1 MAVEKMH
8 LVNITSRL
16 ENLKDLLVD
25 VVSIGQIEPIDAFNQ
40 VASRAFSVTASTE
53 NVELTEDMNDITS
66 FEGLSKSDI
75 EKITY
80 LNKVL
85 EIDEEDEE
93 LNINNVVISRERLED
108 LYEDLA
114 PLIKKR
120 EELLK
125 KRKELLDFRA
135 NLDILGRADIDIDK
149 IKQLNYFDFRYGE
162 VSKDGR
168 FILKNNYE
176 NIPSLIIHLD
186 SEAVKSADALN
197 EIIELDKK
205 TSIRRKEVDEII
217 SNERE
222 ESLRVASR
230 IDSKYSNMIQDE
242 IISINSKYDKEIEEQ
257 SKNIKSDYIKLRTD
271 VSNLYNDKVDS
282 LVDYAFDIIVKGD

>member
-16 ENLKDLLVD
+16 ENLKDLLMD

-93 LNINNVVISRERLED
+93 LNTNNVVISRERLED

-120 EELLK
+120 EKLLE

-135 NLDILGRADIDIDK
+135 NLDILDRADIDIDK

-222 ESLRVASR
+222 ESLKVASR

-257 SKNIKSDYIKLRTD
+257 SKNIKSEYIKLRTD

>member
-25 VVSIGQIEPIDAFNQ
+25 VVNIGQIEPIDAFNQ

-93 LNINNVVISRERLED
+93 LSINNVIISREKLED

-120 EELLK
+120 EELLE

-135 NLDILGRADIDIDK
+135 NLDVLDRADIDIDK

-186 SEAVKSADALN
+186 SEAVKSSDALN

-257 SKNIKSDYIKLRTD
+257 SKNIKSEYTKLRTD

>member
-25 VVSIGQIEPIDAFNQ
+25 VVNIGQIEPIDAFNQ
-40 VASRAFSVTASTE
+40 VASRAFSVTANTE

-75 EKITY
+75 EKISY

-149 IKQLNYFDFRYGE
+149 IKQLNYFDYRYGE

-222 ESLRVASR
+222 ESLKVASR

-257 SKNIKSDYIKLRTD
+257 SKNIKSEYIKLRTD

>member
-1 MAVEKMH
+1 M
-8 LVNITSRL
+8 
-16 ENLKDLLVD
+16 
-25 VVSIGQIEPIDAFNQ
+25 
-40 VASRAFSVTASTE
+40 
-53 NVELTEDMNDITS
+53 
-66 FEGLSKSDI
+66 
-75 EKITY
+75 
-80 LNKVL
+80 
-85 EIDEEDEE
+85 
-93 LNINNVVISRERLED
+93 
-108 LYEDLA
+108 
-114 PLIKKR
+114 
-120 EELLK
+120 
-125 KRKELLDFRA
+125 
-135 NLDILGRADIDIDK
+135 
-149 IKQLNYFDFRYGE
+149 NYFDFRYGE

-186 SEAVKSADALN
+186 SEAVKSSDALN

-257 SKNIKSDYIKLRTD
+257 SKNIKSEYTKLRTD

>member
-1 MAVEKMH
+1 MAEHDFK
-8 LVNITSRL
+8 RL
-16 ENLKDLLVD
+16 AADPK
-25 VVSIGQIEPIDAFNQ
+25 F
-40 VASRAFSVTASTE
+40 
-53 NVELTEDMNDITS
+53 
-66 FEGLSKSDI
+66 K
-75 EKITY
+75 
-80 LNKVL
+80 
-85 EIDEEDEE
+85 
-93 LNINNVVISRERLED
+93 
-108 LYEDLA
+108 
-114 PLIKKR
+114 
-120 EELLK
+120 ELLK

-149 IKQLNYFDFRYGE
+149 IKQLNYFDYRYGE

-222 ESLRVASR
+222 ESLKVASR

-257 SKNIKSDYIKLRTD
+257 SKNIKSEYIKLRTD

>member
-40 VASRAFSVTASTE
+40 VASRAFSVKASTE
-53 NVELTEDMNDITS
+53 NVELTEDMNNITS
-66 FEGLSKSDI
+66 IEGLTKSDI

-80 LNKVL
+80 LKKFL
-85 EIDEEDEE
+85 EIDENDEE
-93 LNINNVVISRERLED
+93 SSSNQKVISRYKLD
-108 LYEDLA
+108 NLYEDLA

-120 EELLK
+120 EELLE

-135 NLDILGRADIDIDK
+135 NLDILDRADIDIEK
-149 IKQLNYFDFRYGE
+149 IKELNYFDYRYGE

-168 FILKNNYE
+168 FILKNNYD

-186 SEAVKSADALN
+186 SEAKKSADALN

-205 TSIRRKEVDEII
+205 TTIRRKEVENVIA
-217 SNERE
+217 NERE
-222 ESLRVASR
+222 ESLKVASR
-230 IDSKYSNMIQDE
+230 IDSNYSNKIQDE
-242 IISINSKYDKEIEEQ
+242 IIRINSKYDGEIQEQ
-257 SKNIKSDYIKLRTD
+257 SLEIKSEYNKLRD
-271 VSNLYNDKVDS
+271 DIASIYNNKVES
-282 LVDYAFDIIVKGD
+282 LVDYAFDMVVKGD

>member
-40 VASRAFSVTASTE
+40 VASRAFSVTANTE

-75 EKITY
+75 EKISY

-93 LNINNVVISRERLED
+93 LNTNNVVISRERLED

-120 EELLK
+120 EELLE

-135 NLDILGRADIDIDK
+135 NLDILDRADIDIDK

-222 ESLRVASR
+222 ESLKVASR

-257 SKNIKSDYIKLRTD
+257 SKNIKSEYIKLRTD

>member
-25 VVSIGQIEPIDAFNQ
+25 VVNIGQIEPIDAFNQ
-40 VASRAFSVTASTE
+40 VASRAFSVTANTE

-75 EKITY
+75 EKISY

-93 LNINNVVISRERLED
+93 LNTNNVVISRERLED

-120 EELLK
+120 EELLG

-135 NLDILGRADIDIDK
+135 NLDILDRANIDIDK

-222 ESLRVASR
+222 ESLKVASR

-257 SKNIKSDYIKLRTD
+257 SKNIKSEYIKLRTD

>member
-16 ENLKDLLVD
+16 ENLKDLLMD

-40 VASRAFSVTASTE
+40 VASRAFSVTANTE

-93 LNINNVVISRERLED
+93 LSINNVVISREKLED

-120 EELLK
+120 EELLE

-135 NLDILGRADIDIDK
+135 NLDILDRADIDIDK

-186 SEAVKSADALN
+186 SEAVKSSDALN

-257 SKNIKSDYIKLRTD
+257 SKNIKSEYIKLRTD